1 MIKRFLLF
9 LIFITTF
16 QWVSADSINYAIVSS
31 KGTVA
36 DPEWVKVIDEL
47 SRKHEGSKVSISKV
61 EKKKSRYLLNLEKFA
76 KVHLFCGQASGSDK
90 RMGFEDS
97 PVNSKL
103 R

>member
-9 LIFITTF
+9 LIFIGTF

-47 SRKHEGSKVSISKV
+47 SSKHEGSKV
-61 EKKKSRYLLNLEKFA
+61 F
-76 KVHLFCGQASGSDK
+76 
-90 RMGFEDS
+90 
-97 PVNSKL
+97 
-103 R
+103 